1 MFLKA
6 ITSEPV
12 IVSLTTGHAIA
23 IPAEGREV
31 PAAFVAD
38 ALKTGQVVSV
48 ERTVPAAVALT
59 AAASEADSLAKIE
72 AIKTAIKAALEAD
85 DKSLFTAAGLPDA
98 RKLDKMVGAPVSAA
112 ERDAA
117 WAALQA
123 EAGE

>member
-1 MFLKA
+1 MFLK
-6 ITSEPV
+6 SVSEEPV
-12 IVSLTTGHAIA
+12 IVSLTTGHAIC
-23 IPAEGREV
+23 ISAEGREV
-31 PAAFVAD
+31 PPAFVAD
-38 ALKTGQVVSV
+38 ALKTGQVVTV
-48 ERTVPAAVALT
+48 ERTQPAAVVL
-59 AAASEADSLAKIE
+59 ASAVSDADDIAKLE

-117 WAALQA
+117 WSALQA